1 MILDYADKTSKFL
14 VKVPRE
20 AALIKELM
28 DDHGLNFWS
37 GSPPDTAVLWTD
49 NAYAALTYAPHA
61 TSGALKQISRMLP
74 ELEASRSLGMERKCV
89 TPAGMD
95 LYPYQRAGVDYAMR
109 RTHSLIGDEPGLGKT
124 PMAIAIANEQ
134 RARRV
139 LVVCPAN
146 IRLQWAKQIRAWST
160 MEGRYI
166 VYPILKSADGV
177 HPKAAW
183 TVISYDLFRSEPI
196 RAAIARHSFDLIILD
211 EAHYLKTAT
220 SQRTEALIGER
231 GLAFDCGSILALT
244 GTPLPNRPREC
255 FTIANALCPD
265 AIDFMTETEFQSRF
279 NPSEVRE
286 SANGGRYL
294 VEKQGRLFELQN
306 RLRVNFMVRRQK
318 RDVLEQLP
326 EIRYDILHVEENA
339 DIKKALEA
347 EKLLNIDPNDLDHV
361 SPKLIG
367 PISTV
372 RKMMG
377 VAKAPL
383 AAEYINYVVESGEDK
398 IVVFGW
404 HIEVLN
410 ILQEALAK
418 HGVVRVDGST
428 SALRRQLAVDEFVT
442 GRPKIFLGNLKS
454 VGVGVDGLQRVCN
467 RGIFAEN
474 SWTPADN
481 DQGVGR
487 LERIGQK
494 NGILIEFLVA
504 PGSLDEKVLSTS
516 LRKLRA
522 IHSSLDGS
530 I

>member
-1 MILDYADKTSKFL
+1 
-14 VKVPRE
+14 
-20 AALIKELM
+20 
-28 DDHGLNFWS
+28 
-37 GSPPDTAVLWTD
+37 
-49 NAYAALTYAPHA
+49 
-61 TSGALKQISRMLP
+61 
-74 ELEASRSLGMERKCV
+74 
-89 TPAGMD
+89 
-95 LYPYQRAGVDYAMR
+95 
-109 RTHSLIGDEPGLGKT
+109 
-124 PMAIAIANEQ
+124 
-134 RARRV
+134 
-139 LVVCPAN
+139 
-146 IRLQWAKQIRAWST
+146 

-255 FTIANALCPD
+255 FTLANALCPD

-286 SANGGRYL
+286 SSNGGRYL

-361 SPKLIG
+361 SPKLMG
-367 PISTV
+367 PISTI

-442 GRPKIFLGNLKS
+442 GSPKIFLGNLKS
-454 VGVGVDGLQRVCN
+454 VGVGVDGLQHVCN